1 MISTYLSP
9 SDERLRIRTS
19 ESTGSGS
26 TSRLSSRSSFAIVRP
41 SSTFTGV
48 IAFTSPTRMPPI
60 RTSLLAT
67 SEVASGTIAE
77 TGYVGTKG
85 SPAPAL

>member
-1 MISTYLSP
+1 MISRYLSP
-9 SDERLRIRTS
+9 SDERFRIRTC

-41 SSTFTGV
+41 SSTLTGV
-48 IAFTSPTRMPPI
+48 IAFTSPTRMPPM

-67 SEVASGTIAE
+67 SEVASGTTTEI
-77 TGYVGTKG
+77 G
-85 SPAPAL
+85 